1 MCRRS
6 GNRRRA
12 CRDFRFTDEE
22 QPSVSSVTDVD
33 VGAYLAARGR
43 LVDDALE
50 AALPAADR
58 PPQIL
63 HQAMRYC
70 VLGGGKRLRPVLV
83 VASAEACG
91 GAPQAVLPVACAVE
105 LIHAYSLIHDD
116 LPALDN
122 SDTRNRRPSSHIAFG
137 ESNAQLDED
146 ALHALAFHL
155 ITRA

>member
-1 MCRRS
+1 MRS

-70 VLGGGKRLRPVLV
+70 VLGGGKRLDRK
-83 VASAEACG
+83 S
-91 GAPQAVLPVACAVE
+91 
-105 LIHAYSLIHDD
+105 
-116 LPALDN
+116 
-122 SDTRNRRPSSHIAFG
+122 TRLNSSHTVISYAVFC
-137 ESNAQLDED
+137 LKK
-146 ALHALAFHL
+146 
-155 ITRA
+155 